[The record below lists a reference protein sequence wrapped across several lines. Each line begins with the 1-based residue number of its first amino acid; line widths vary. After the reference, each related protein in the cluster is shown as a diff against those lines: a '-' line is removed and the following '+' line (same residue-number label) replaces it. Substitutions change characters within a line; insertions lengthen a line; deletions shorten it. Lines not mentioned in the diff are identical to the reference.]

1 MLPRAENLKSVRV
14 FFDRVL
20 NAGDLMSLESL
31 SHRDVLVP
39 QSATGI
45 ESLRRLL
52 IEMRG
57 TFANPDY
64 KVMDT
69 ISEGE
74 KVVVRFAAK
83 ATHAG
88 RYMGLPASGRVL
100 KLWGVMIFRFEAGA
114 IAEFWTLADSQA
126 ILKQLRE
133 P

>member
-1 MLPRAENLKSVRV
+1 VRV

-20 NAGDLMSLESL
+20 NAGDLASLESF

-39 QSATGI
+39 QSAPGI
-45 ESLRRLL
+45 ESFRRLL
-52 IEMRG
+52 VEMRS

-74 KVVVRFAAK
+74 KVVVRFSAK

-88 RYMGLPASGRVL
+88 RYMGLPASGRIL
-100 KLWGVMIFRFEAGA
+100 KLWGVMLFRFEAGA
-114 IAEFWTLADSQA
+114 IAEFWTLADSQG

>member
-1 MLPRAENLKSVRV
+1 LSQSKNMESVRA
-14 FFDRVL
+14 FFEKVL
-20 NAGDLMSLESL
+20 NGGDLASLESF

-39 QSATGI
+39 QSAPGI

-52 IEMRG
+52 AEMRT
-57 TFANPDY
+57 TFANPEY
-64 KVMDT
+64 KVMDAT
-69 ISEGE
+69 SEGQ
-74 KVVVRFAAK
+74 KVVVRFAGK

-100 KLWGVMIFRFEAGA
+100 KLWGVMIFRFEASA
-114 IAEFWTLADSQA
+114 IAEFWTLVDSQA